1 MLMYLVN
8 LCLLLLFLLMF
19 LLLLFVEENFFLQSF
34 LTIFSDFLT

>member
-8 LCLLLLFLLMF
+8 LCLLLLLLLMF
-19 LLLLFVEENFFLQSF
+19 LLLLFVEKNFFLQSF